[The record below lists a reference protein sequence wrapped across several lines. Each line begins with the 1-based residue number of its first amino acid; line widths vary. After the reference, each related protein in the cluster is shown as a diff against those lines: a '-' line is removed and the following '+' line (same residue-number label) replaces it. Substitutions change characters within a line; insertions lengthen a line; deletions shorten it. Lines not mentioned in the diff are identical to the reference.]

1 MLKLPNPDEFAAPA
15 PRRGRPA
22 RLSPDKAGNTTV
34 LIGLDLLKHIAAAR
48 RPLALSEIADQL
60 DMSASRT
67 HRYLSSLQHAGFVRK
82 NADTGHYDMGP
93 ATIEIGIAAM
103 ERVDGAQVAA
113 DIMKDL
119 TNKTGLCS
127 YLCVW
132 GSNGPTVV
140 RSELGSV
147 QTAVRMREGTNLS
160 MLTATGQIFHAFM
173 PEAKTRELV
182 ERDLDLWNEVAP
194 EPLTS
199 LEQVLRGRARVQK
212 LGIARSRGMRNPTW
226 TAFSCPIFDG
236 GGEFKMAM
244 TLIGISALF
253 DINMDGS
260 VARELRAAGEKLS
273 RVRRA

>member
-82 NADTGHYDMGP
+82 NTGTGHYDMGP

-132 GSNGPTVV
+132 GSNGW
-140 RSELGSV
+140 
-147 QTAVRMREGTNLS
+147 
-160 MLTATGQIFHAFM
+160 QIS
-173 PEAKTRELV
+173 
-182 ERDLDLWNEVAP
+182 N
-194 EPLTS
+194 
-199 LEQVLRGRARVQK
+199 
-212 LGIARSRGMRNPTW
+212 
-226 TAFSCPIFDG
+226 
-236 GGEFKMAM
+236 
-244 TLIGISALF
+244 
-253 DINMDGS
+253 
-260 VARELRAAGEKLS
+260 
-273 RVRRA
+273 